1 MTYGILPLNAVY
13 ELIKREGAERVS
25 DKAARELK
33 FILERKI
40 KDIARISRLI
50 ALNAGRKT
58 IMKKDVML
66 AIKEIG
72 DDKDEL

>member
-1 MTYGILPLNAVY
+1 MTYGILPLNSIY
-13 ELIKREGAERVS
+13 NLIKKEGAERVS

-40 KDIARISRLI
+40 KDVARISRLI

-58 IMKKDVML
+58 IMKKDVLL